1 MSPSEDRLHAVL
13 SSYQA
18 PAALRETLAAADHP
32 DVRAGQIWRAC
43 IVGTSVTV
51 LILSDFTAGAGDV
64 VVATPGE
71 APPAESRIEHER
83 VATEVFRSLTLWPT
97 VRGTLHHRTLD
108 VMIEHSATSTAL
120 AQHLRSAPLV
130 VSLDDD
136 PLDPGAELLAELR
149 DDLAH
154 LQAAPA
160 VPRRTADTGR
170 RALLLPGTAREQLE
184 QLIEHLGVNQHE
196 AMELH
201 RGRRTLTAEQAR
213 ALETAIGLESGT
225 LPSSAGT
232 DPDLAIE
239 IEHPRWREA
248 ARRRAARTGQDEV
261 TARTNLAAEAYA
273 LAARES
279 TKDPDWQQRIALLV
293 AGEP

>member
-1 MSPSEDRLHAVL
+1 MSPSDDRLHHVL

-18 PAALRETLAAADHP
+18 PAALREALSAADQP

-43 IVGTSVTV
+43 IDGTSLIV
-51 LILSDFTAGAGDV
+51 LIMSDFAAGAGDV

-71 APPAESRIEHER
+71 APPAHSTMEHQRIPT
-83 VATEVFRSLTLWPT
+83 AVFRSLTLWPT
-97 VRGTLHHRTLD
+97 VRGTLHHRALD
-108 VMIEHSATSTAL
+108 VMIEHSATSTSL
-120 AQHLRSAPLV
+120 AQDLLVAPRV
-130 VSLDDD
+130 VALNDD

-149 DDLAH
+149 DDLAR

-160 VPRRTADTGR
+160 VPVRTANPVRLATM
-170 RALLLPGTAREQLE
+170 LPGTAREQLE
-184 QLIEHLGVNQHE
+184 QLIEHLDVNQHE

-213 ALETAIGLESGT
+213 TLETAIGVEPGT
-225 LPSSAGT
+225 LPSSAGI
-232 DPDLAIE
+232 DPDLALE
-239 IEHPRWREA
+239 IEHPRWRGA
-248 ARRRAARTGQDEV
+248 TRRRAARTGQAEV
-261 TARTNLAAEAYA
+261 TARTSLAAEAYA

-279 TKDPDWQQRIALLV
+279 TYDPDWQQRIALLV